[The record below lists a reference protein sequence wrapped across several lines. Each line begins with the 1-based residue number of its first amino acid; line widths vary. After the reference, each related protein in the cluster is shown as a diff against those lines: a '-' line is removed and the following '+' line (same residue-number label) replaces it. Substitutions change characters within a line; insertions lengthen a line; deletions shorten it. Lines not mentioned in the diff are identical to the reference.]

1 MLPRTGSIDAAW
13 LHTVLAAVGE
23 QFSEGEELCGIVL
36 SPRAKEVRLS
46 LWTRN
51 AKDEPA
57 QRRLGAEWKSV
68 LGDSINSI
76 SGRLEYQSHE
86 DAMASGTSYRTP
98 TSYVL

>member
-1 MLPRTGSIDAAW
+1 MLPRTGSVDTAW

-51 AKDEPA
+51 AKDEAA
-57 QRRLGAEWKSV
+57 QRRLGAEWKAV
-68 LGDSINSI
+68 LNDSI

>member
-1 MLPRTGSIDAAW
+1 MLPRTGSVDTAW

-51 AKDEPA
+51 AKDEQA
-57 QRRLGAEWKSV
+57 QRRLGAEWKAV
-68 LGDSINSI
+68 LGESGGG
-76 SGRLEYQSHE
+76 GRLEYQSHD

>member
-1 MLPRTGSIDAAW
+1 MLPRTGAVDNAW
-13 LHTVLAAVGE
+13 LYTVLAAVGE
-23 QFSEGEELCGIVL
+23 QLAEGEELCGIVI

-51 AKDEPA
+51 AKDEAA
-57 QRRLGAEWKSV
+57 QRRLGADWKAV
-68 LGDSINSI
+68 LGESA
-76 SGRLEYQSHE
+76 GRLEYQSHE